1 MSGLRNVHEVIILNY
16 VELLILWQNVNVN
29 QVPSVL
35 ITLEVVRGVGGG
47 GEGGGLVM
55 EEGIVIPGKRL
66 SRAINDCDAD
76 AYKYLGMLDGDNIKH
91 TEMSYWCL
99 RT

>member
-16 VELLILWQNVNVN
+16 VELLILWQNVNAN

-47 GEGGGLVM
+47 GVLVM
-55 EEGIVIPGKRL
+55 EGGIVIPGKRL

>member
-16 VELLILWQNVNVN
+16 VELLILWQNVNAN

-35 ITLEVVRGVGGG
+35 ITLKVVGG
-47 GEGGGLVM
+47 GGGLVM
-55 EEGIVIPGKRL
+55 EGGIVIPGKRL

>member
-47 GEGGGLVM
+47 GLVM
-55 EEGIVIPGKRL
+55 EGGIVISGKRL

>member
-1 MSGLRNVHEVIILNY
+1 MSGLHNVHEVIILNY
-16 VELLILWQNVNVN
+16 VELLIL
-29 QVPSVL
+29 S
-35 ITLEVVRGVGGG
+35 
-47 GEGGGLVM
+47 LVM
-55 EEGIVIPGKRL
+55 EGRIVIPGKRL

>member
-16 VELLILWQNVNVN
+16 VELLILWQNVNAN

-47 GEGGGLVM
+47 G
-55 EEGIVIPGKRL
+55 
-66 SRAINDCDAD
+66 SRHGRGNCN
-76 AYKYLGMLDGDNIKH
+76 LG
-91 TEMSYWCL
+91 
-99 RT
+99 

>member
-1 MSGLRNVHEVIILNY
+1 
-16 VELLILWQNVNVN
+16 
-29 QVPSVL
+29 
-35 ITLEVVRGVGGG
+35 
-47 GEGGGLVM
+47 M

>member
-16 VELLILWQNVNVN
+16 VELLILWQNVNAN

-47 GEGGGLVM
+47 VLVM
-55 EEGIVIPGKRL
+55 EGGIVIPGKRL

>member
-16 VELLILWQNVNVN
+16 VELLILWQNVNAN

-47 GEGGGLVM
+47 GGFSSWKGEL
-55 EEGIVIPGKRL
+55 
-66 SRAINDCDAD
+66 
-76 AYKYLGMLDGDNIKH
+76 
-91 TEMSYWCL
+91 
-99 RT
+99 